1 LEKYVVMPNHVH
13 ALIRIEHPGTA
24 GGHAGPPLPE
34 IVDWYKTMTTNAYI
48 RAVKTGSLPT
58 FEKRIWQ
65 RGYYEHVI
73 RNDQDYL
80 DVWQYIHQNPAR
92 WAEDE
97 YNAECPAGGAH

>member
-1 LEKYVVMPNHVH
+1 MATRTQAEP
-13 ALIRIEHPGTA
+13 A

-48 RAVKTGSLPT
+48 RAVKEGLLLP

-65 RGYYEHVI
+65 RGYYEHMI

-97 YNAECPAGGAH
+97 YYAERPAGGTH